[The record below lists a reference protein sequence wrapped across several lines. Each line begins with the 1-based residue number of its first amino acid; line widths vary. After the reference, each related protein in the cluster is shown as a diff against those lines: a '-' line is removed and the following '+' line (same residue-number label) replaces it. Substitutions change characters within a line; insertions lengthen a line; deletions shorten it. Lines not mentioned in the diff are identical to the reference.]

1 MLFSTRS
8 KILTLTFAAALAAG
22 LTGCH
27 KQAPVQGPH
36 ATPVG
41 VQVAELSDE
50 IVSSELPGRLT
61 AYRTAEVRP
70 QVTGIILK
78 RLFEEGSQVQE
89 GQSLYQIDPT
99 LYKAAVAQATASVA
113 QAEANL
119 RLAKADAKR
128 STALLAS
135 KAVSEQAD
143 ESAQAKYK
151 VAQANLLAAKDAL
164 TTAQENLRYTEV
176 KSPIP
181 GRVSLSEVTPGALVT
196 ANQAARLTVVQ
207 QLDPIYMDV
216 QQSYEALAKLK
227 SQLATGYLKKGTN
240 GEADVAI
247 TLADGQ
253 VYPYKGKLMFKDAL
267 VDETT
272 GSVRLRAVFPNPDG
286 TLLPGMFARAK
297 AVDGVREKVIRI
309 SQKAVMR
316 AQNGNPYVFV
326 VNKSNRVESRDVVLH
341 YADGTDWILE
351 KGLSAGDVVIV
362 DGTLRVRVNDL
373 VSFKSDKA
381 PAAPAAK

>member
-8 KILTLTFAAALAAG
+8 KILMLAFAAALAAG
-22 LTGCH
+22 LAGCH
-27 KQAPVQGPH
+27 KQTPVQGPH

-50 IVSSELPGRLT
+50 IVKSELPGRLT

-119 RLAKADAKR
+119 RLAQADAKR
-128 STALLAS
+128 SKSLLAS

-143 ESAQAKYK
+143 EAAQAKYK
-151 VAQANLLAAKDAL
+151 VAQANLLAAKATL

-240 GEADVAI
+240 GEADVTI

-373 VSFKSDKA
+373 VSFKSDKT
-381 PAAPAAK
+381 PAAK

>member
-151 VAQANLLAAKDAL
+151 VAQANLLAAKAAL

-253 VYPYKGKLMFKDAL
+253 VYPYKGKFMFKDAL

>member
-113 QAEANL
+113 QAEANV
-119 RLAKADAKR
+119 RLAQSDAKR

-151 VAQANLLAAKDAL
+151 VAQANLLAAKAAL

>member
-151 VAQANLLAAKDAL
+151 VAQANLLAAKAAL
-164 TTAQENLRYTEV
+164 TTAQETLRYTEV

>member
-1 MLFSTRS
+1 MLFSARS

-119 RLAKADAKR
+119 WLAKADAKR

-151 VAQANLLAAKDAL
+151 VAQANLLAAKAAL

>member
-151 VAQANLLAAKDAL
+151 VAQANLLAAKAAL

-176 KSPIP
+176 KSSIP

-227 SQLATGYLKKGTN
+227 SQLAAGYLKKGTN
-240 GEADVAI
+240 GEADVTI
-247 TLADGQ
+247 TLEDGQ

-316 AQNGNPYVFV
+316 AQNGSPYVFV

>member
-8 KILTLTFAAALAAG
+8 KILMLAFVAALAAG
-22 LTGCH
+22 LAGCH
-27 KQAPVQGPH
+27 KQTAVQGPH

-50 IVSSELPGRLT
+50 IVKSELPGRLT

-119 RLAKADAKR
+119 RLAQADAKR
-128 STALLAS
+128 SKSLLAS

-143 ESAQAKYK
+143 EAAQAKYK
-151 VAQANLLAAKDAL
+151 VAQANLLAAKATL

-240 GEADVAI
+240 GEADVTI
-247 TLADGQ
+247 TLVDGQ

-373 VSFKSDKA
+373 VSFKSDKT
-381 PAAPAAK
+381 PAAK

>member
-151 VAQANLLAAKDAL
+151 VAQANLLAAKATL

-316 AQNGNPYVFV
+316 AQNGSPYVFV

-351 KGLSAGDVVIV
+351 KGLSVGDVVIV

>member
-151 VAQANLLAAKDAL
+151 VAQANLLAAKAAL

>member
-8 KILTLTFAAALAAG
+8 KILMLAFAAALAAG
-22 LTGCH
+22 LAGCH
-27 KQAPVQGPH
+27 KQTAVQGPH

-50 IVSSELPGRLT
+50 IVKSELPGRLT

-119 RLAKADAKR
+119 RLAQADAKR
-128 STALLAS
+128 SKSLLAS

-151 VAQANLLAAKDAL
+151 VAQANLLSAKATL

-240 GEADVAI
+240 GEADVTI
-247 TLADGQ
+247 TLADGR

-373 VSFKSDKA
+373 VSFKSDKT
-381 PAAPAAK
+381 PAAK

>member
-135 KAVSEQAD
+135 KAVSEQDD

-151 VAQANLLAAKDAL
+151 VAQANLLAAKAAL

>member
-151 VAQANLLAAKDAL
+151 VAQANLLAAKAAL

-316 AQNGNPYVFV
+316 AQNGSPYVFV

>member
-1 MLFSTRS
+1 MLFATRS
-8 KILTLTFAAALAAG
+8 KILMLTFVTALATG

-27 KQAPVQGPH
+27 KQVAEQGPR

-41 VQVAELSDE
+41 VQVAALSDE
-50 IVSSELPGRLT
+50 VVRSELPGRLT

-99 LYKAAVAQATASVA
+99 LYKAAVSQAAASVA

-128 STALLAS
+128 SKTLLAS

-151 VAQANLLAAKDAL
+151 VAQANLLAAKAAL

-227 SQLATGYLKKGTN
+227 EQLATGYLKKDAN
-240 GEADVAI
+240 GAADVTI
-247 TLADGQ
+247 TLADGK

-316 AQNGNPYVFV
+316 AQNGDPYVFV
-326 VNKSNRVESRDVVLH
+326 VNKSNRVESRSVVLH
-341 YADGTDWILE
+341 YADGGDWILE
-351 KGLSAGDVVIV
+351 KGLNAGDVVIV

-373 VSFKSDKA
+373 VSIKKDSA
-381 PAAPAAK
+381 PAAPTAK

>member
-8 KILTLTFAAALAAG
+8 KILMLAFAAALAAG
-22 LTGCH
+22 LAGCH
-27 KQAPVQGPH
+27 KQTAVQGPH

-50 IVSSELPGRLT
+50 IVKSELPGRLT

-99 LYKAAVAQATASVA
+99 LYKAAVAQA
-113 QAEANL
+113 EANL
-119 RLAKADAKR
+119 RLAQADAKR
-128 STALLAS
+128 SKSLLAS

-151 VAQANLLAAKDAL
+151 VAQANLLAAKATL
-164 TTAQENLRYTEV
+164 ATAQENLRYTEV

-240 GEADVAI
+240 GEADVTI

-373 VSFKSDKA
+373 VSFKSDKT
-381 PAAPAAK
+381 PAAK

>member
-27 KQAPVQGPH
+27 KQAPVQGSH

-151 VAQANLLAAKDAL
+151 VAQANLLAAKATL

>member
-8 KILTLTFAAALAAG
+8 KILMLAFAAALAAG
-22 LTGCH
+22 LAGCH
-27 KQAPVQGPH
+27 KQTAVQGPH

-50 IVSSELPGRLT
+50 IVKSELPGRLT

-119 RLAKADAKR
+119 RLAQADAKR
-128 STALLAS
+128 SKSLLAS

-143 ESAQAKYK
+143 EAAQAKYK
-151 VAQANLLAAKDAL
+151 VAQANLLAAK
-164 TTAQENLRYTEV
+164 ENLRYTEV

-227 SQLATGYLKKGTN
+227 SQLATGYLKKDTN
-240 GEADVAI
+240 GEADVTI

-341 YADGTDWILE
+341 YADGTDWVLE

-373 VSFKSDKA
+373 VSFKSDKT
-381 PAAPAAK
+381 PAAK

>member
-27 KQAPVQGPH
+27 KQAPVQGSH

-151 VAQANLLAAKDAL
+151 VAQANLLAAKAAL

>member
-151 VAQANLLAAKDAL
+151 VAQANLLAAKAAL

-247 TLADGQ
+247 THADGQ

>member
-151 VAQANLLAAKDAL
+151 VAQANLLAAKAAL
-164 TTAQENLRYTEV
+164 TTAQENLWYTEV

-240 GEADVAI
+240 GEADVTI

-316 AQNGNPYVFV
+316 AQNGSPYVFV

>member
-70 QVTGIILK
+70 QVTGSILK

-151 VAQANLLAAKDAL
+151 VAQANLLAAKAAL

>member
-27 KQAPVQGPH
+27 KQAPVQGSH

-151 VAQANLLAAKDAL
+151 VAQANLLAAKAAL

-253 VYPYKGKLMFKDAL
+253 VYPYKGKLMFKEAL

-272 GSVRLRAVFPNPDG
+272 GSARLRAVFPNPDG

>member
-1 MLFSTRS
+1 MLFSTHS
-8 KILTLTFAAALAAG
+8 KILILTLAAALTAG

-27 KQAPVQGPH
+27 KQATEQGPR

-41 VQVAELSDE
+41 VQIAELSDE
-50 IVSSELPGRLT
+50 VVRSELPGRLT

-70 QVTGIILK
+70 QVSGIILK
-78 RLFEEGSQVQE
+78 RLFEEGAQVQE

-128 STALLAS
+128 SKMLLSS

-143 ESAQAKYK
+143 EAAQAKYK
-151 VAQANLLAAKDAL
+151 VAQANLLAAQAAL
-164 TTAQENLRYTEV
+164 TTARENLRYTEV

-227 SQLATGYLKKGTN
+227 EQLATGYLKKSSN
-240 GEADVAI
+240 GEADVTI
-247 TLADGQ
+247 TLADGK

-309 SQKAVMR
+309 NQKAVMR
-316 AQNGNPYVFV
+316 AQNGDPYVFV
-326 VNKSNRVESRDVVLH
+326 VNKSNRVESRSVVLH
-341 YADGTDWILE
+341 YADGGDWVLE

-373 VSFKSDKA
+373 VSFKTDKA
-381 PAAPAAK
+381 PATK

>member
-151 VAQANLLAAKDAL
+151 VAQANLLAAKAAL

-381 PAAPAAK
+381 PAAK

>member
-151 VAQANLLAAKDAL
+151 VAQANLLAAKAAL

-227 SQLATGYLKKGTN
+227 SQLAAGYLKKGTN
-240 GEADVAI
+240 GE
-247 TLADGQ
+247 

-316 AQNGNPYVFV
+316 AQNGSPYVFV

>member
-151 VAQANLLAAKDAL
+151 VAQANLLAAKAAL

-286 TLLPGMFARAK
+286 TLLPGMFARA
-297 AVDGVREKVIRI
+297 
-309 SQKAVMR
+309 
-316 AQNGNPYVFV
+316 Y
-326 VNKSNRVESRDVVLH
+326 
-341 YADGTDWILE
+341 T
-351 KGLSAGDVVIV
+351 
-362 DGTLRVRVNDL
+362 
-373 VSFKSDKA
+373 
-381 PAAPAAK
+381 

>member
-151 VAQANLLAAKDAL
+151 VAQANLLAAKAAL

-316 AQNGNPYVFV
+316 AKNGNPYVFV

>member
-151 VAQANLLAAKDAL
+151 VAQANLLAAKAAL

-181 GRVSLSEVTPGALVT
+181 GRISLSEVTPGALVT

>member
-151 VAQANLLAAKDAL
+151 VAQANLLAAKAAL

-240 GEADVAI
+240 GEADVTI
-247 TLADGQ
+247 KLADGQ

>member
-151 VAQANLLAAKDAL
+151 VAQANL
-164 TTAQENLRYTEV
+164 RYTEV
-176 KSPIP
+176 KSPSP

-240 GEADVAI
+240 GEADVTI

>member
-27 KQAPVQGPH
+27 KQAPVQGSH

-143 ESAQAKYK
+143 EAAQAKYK
-151 VAQANLLAAKDAL
+151 VAQANLLAAKATL

>member
-113 QAEANL
+113 QAEA
-119 RLAKADAKR
+119 
-128 STALLAS
+128 
-135 KAVSEQAD
+135 
-143 ESAQAKYK
+143 
-151 VAQANLLAAKDAL
+151 
-164 TTAQENLRYTEV
+164 
-176 KSPIP
+176 
-181 GRVSLSEVTPGALVT
+181 
-196 ANQAARLTVVQ
+196 
-207 QLDPIYMDV
+207 IY
-216 QQSYEALAKLK
+216 
-227 SQLATGYLKKGTN
+227 G
-240 GEADVAI
+240 
-247 TLADGQ
+247 
-253 VYPYKGKLMFKDAL
+253 
-267 VDETT
+267 
-272 GSVRLRAVFPNPDG
+272 
-286 TLLPGMFARAK
+286 
-297 AVDGVREKVIRI
+297 
-309 SQKAVMR
+309 
-316 AQNGNPYVFV
+316 
-326 VNKSNRVESRDVVLH
+326 
-341 YADGTDWILE
+341 
-351 KGLSAGDVVIV
+351 
-362 DGTLRVRVNDL
+362 
-373 VSFKSDKA
+373 
-381 PAAPAAK
+381 

>member
-8 KILTLTFAAALAAG
+8 KILMLAFAAALAAG
-22 LTGCH
+22 LAGCH
-27 KQAPVQGPH
+27 KQTAVQGPH

-50 IVSSELPGRLT
+50 IVKSELPGRLT

-119 RLAKADAKR
+119 RLAQADAKR
-128 STALLAS
+128 SKSLLAS

-143 ESAQAKYK
+143 EAAQAKYK
-151 VAQANLLAAKDAL
+151 VAQANLLAAKATL

-240 GEADVAI
+240 GEADVTI
-247 TLADGQ
+247 TLADGR

-373 VSFKSDKA
+373 VSFKSDKT
-381 PAAPAAK
+381 PAAK

>member
-50 IVSSELPGRLT
+50 IVSSERPGRLT

-151 VAQANLLAAKDAL
+151 VAQANLLAAKAAL

>member
-8 KILTLTFAAALAAG
+8 KILMLAFAAALAAG
-22 LTGCH
+22 LAGCH
-27 KQAPVQGPH
+27 KQTAVQGPH

-50 IVSSELPGRLT
+50 IVKSELPGRLT

-99 LYKAAVAQATASVA
+99 LYKAAVAQA
-113 QAEANL
+113 EANL
-119 RLAKADAKR
+119 RLAQADAKR
-128 STALLAS
+128 SKSLLAS

-143 ESAQAKYK
+143 EAAQAKYK
-151 VAQANLLAAKDAL
+151 VAQANLLAAKATL

-240 GEADVAI
+240 GEADVTI

-373 VSFKSDKA
+373 VSFKSDKT
-381 PAAPAAK
+381 PAAK

>member
-151 VAQANLLAAKDAL
+151 VAQPNLLVAKAAL